1 MKWLALALVLIAGP
15 LWALDPSEMLPDP
28 ALEERA
34 RALDHDL
41 RCVVCQSESVAS
53 SNANWAV
60 DARRTIR
67 ELVSEGQS
75 DEAVK
80 AFFVARYGE
89 FVLMN
94 PPVRGSTWALWLAGP
109 AMLLLASS
117 VAVAYL
123 RRRSPATAPQDA
135 GLSAEEEARLREILK
150 D

>member
-1 MKWLALALVLIAGP
+1 MMRIVLILLFLASP
-15 LWALDPSEMLPDP
+15 LWALDPAEMLQDP
-28 ALEERA
+28 TLEQRA

-67 ELVSEGQS
+67 ELVSDGQS
-75 DEAVK
+75 DDAVR

-94 PPVRGSTWALWLAGP
+94 PPVRGSTWVLWLAGP
-109 AMLLLASS
+109 AMLLLAGGL
-117 VAVAYL
+117 ALAYL
-123 RRRSPATAPQDA
+123 RGRSTAQSPLEA
-135 GLSAEEEARLREILK
+135 GLTEAEEARLRDILK

>member
-1 MKWLALALVLIAGP
+1 MKRLAVILMLLASP
-15 LWALDPSEMLPDP
+15 LWALDPSEMLDDP
-28 ALEERA
+28 ALEARA

-41 RCVVCQSESVAS
+41 RCVVCQSESVSS

-67 ELVSEGQS
+67 ELVADGQN

-94 PPVRGSTWALWLAGP
+94 PPVRGSTWVLWLAGP
-109 AMLLLASS
+109 GMLLLAGGLALMYLRGRSN
-117 VAVAYL
+117 AVA
-123 RRRSPATAPQDA
+123 PQEVD
-135 GLSAEEEARLREILK
+135 LSEAEQARLREILK
-150 D
+150 N

>member
-1 MKWLALALVLIAGP
+1 MKRLAVILMLLASP
-15 LWALDPSEMLPDP
+15 LWALDPSEMLDDP
-28 ALEERA
+28 ALEARA

-41 RCVVCQSESVAS
+41 RCVVCQSESVSS

-67 ELVSEGQS
+67 ELVVDGQS

-94 PPVRGSTWALWLAGP
+94 PPVRGSTWVLWLAGP
-109 AMLLLASS
+109 GMLLLAGGLALMYLRGRSS
-117 VAVAYL
+117 AVA
-123 RRRSPATAPQDA
+123 PQEVD
-135 GLSAEEEARLREILK
+135 LSEAEQARLREILK